1 MDSLEGKV
9 ALVTGAGRGI
19 GAGIALELASR
30 GARVALMGRTQR
42 TLDESAEFIKAR
54 TAAEV
59 AAEVSVY
66 AGDVTD
72 EVSVEKVIDAVVR
85 QHARIDVLVNNA
97 GIVDQAGFLDIGF
110 AGWSAVIATNLTG
123 VFLMTQRVARRM
135 RTTGGGSV
143 VNIASIDAY
152 GTDGPQASYT
162 AAKAGVVGL
171 TKAAATELAP
181 IKVRVNSVSPG
192 WVHTKMVEEFVSAD
206 AMKYMLGKFAR
217 VPMQR
222 LVEINEVARAVAFLA
237 GPGSSAITG
246 IDVPVDCGTLSN
258 LYVFETLPT

>member
-1 MDSLEGKV
+1 MDSLDGRV

-19 GAGIALELASR
+19 GAGIALEFATR
-30 GARVALMGRTQR
+30 GARLALMGRTEA
-42 TLDESAEFIKAR
+42 LLEESAGLIRAR
-54 TAAEV
+54 TG
-59 AAEVSVY
+59 AEVSTY
-66 AGDVTD
+66 PGDVTD
-72 EVSVEKVIDAVVR
+72 EHSVENVIDAVLR
-85 QHARIDVLVNNA
+85 RHGRIDVLVNNA
-97 GIVDQAGFLDIGF
+97 GIVDQAQFLDIQL

-135 RTTGGGSV
+135 RTSGGGSV

-171 TKAAATELAP
+171 TKAAASELAP

-206 AMKYMLGKFAR
+206 AMKHLLGKFAR

-258 LYVFETLPT
+258 LFVFETLPT

>member
-1 MDSLEGKV
+1 MDSLDGRV

-19 GAGIALELASR
+19 GAGIALELATR
-30 GARVALMGRTQR
+30 GARLALMGRTGG
-42 TLDESAEFIKAR
+42 LLEESAGLIRAR
-54 TAAEV
+54 TG
-59 AAEVSVY
+59 AEVSVHP
-66 AGDVTD
+66 GDVTD
-72 EVSVEKVIDAVVR
+72 EHSVENVIDAVLQR
-85 QHARIDVLVNNA
+85 HKRIDVLVNNA
-97 GIVDQAGFLDIGF
+97 GIVDQAQFLDIGL

-135 RTTGGGSV
+135 RATGGGSV
-143 VNIASIDAY
+143 VNIASIDSY

-192 WVHTKMVEEFVSAD
+192 WVHTRMVEEFVSAS
-206 AMKYMLGKFAR
+206 AMKYMLGQFAR

-222 LVEINEVARAVAFLA
+222 LVEIEEVARAVAFLA

-246 IDVPVDCGTLSN
+246 IDMPVDCGTLSN
-258 LYVFETLPT
+258 LFVFETLPT

>member
-1 MDSLEGKV
+1 MDSLAGQV

-19 GAGIALELASR
+19 GAGIALELATR
-30 GARVALMGRTQR
+30 GARLALMGRTEGILQ
-42 TLDESAEFIKAR
+42 ESAALIRSR
-54 TAAEV
+54 TG
-59 AAEVSVY
+59 AEVSVHP
-66 AGDVTD
+66 GDVTD
-72 EVSVEKVIDAVVR
+72 EHSVENVIDAVLR
-85 QHARIDVLVNNA
+85 QYARIDVLVNNA
-97 GIVDQAGFLDIGF
+97 GIIDQAQFLDIEL
-110 AGWSAVIATNLTG
+110 AGWNGVIATNLTG

-171 TKAAATELAP
+171 TKVAATELAP

-192 WVHTKMVEEFVSAD
+192 YVHTKMVEEFVSPN
-206 AMKYMLGKFAR
+206 AMRYLLGTFAR

-222 LVEINEVARAVAFLA
+222 LVEIEEVARVVAFLA

>member
-1 MDSLEGKV
+1 MDSLDGKV

-19 GAGIALELASR
+19 GAGIALELATR
-30 GARVALMGRTQR
+30 GARIALMGRTHGS
-42 TLDESAEFIKAR
+42 LEESAELIR
-54 TAAEV
+54 SRI
-59 AAEVSVY
+59 AAEVSVHP
-66 AGDVTD
+66 GDVTD
-72 EVSVEKVIDAVVR
+72 EHSAENVINAVL
-85 QHARIDVLVNNA
+85 QQYGRIDVLVNNA
-97 GIVDQAGFLDIGF
+97 GIVDQAQFLDIGL
-110 AGWSAVIATNLTG
+110 AGWNAVIATNLTG

-206 AMKYMLGKFAR
+206 AMKYLLGKFAR

-222 LVEINEVARAVAFLA
+222 LVEINEVACAVAFLA

-258 LYVFETLPT
+258 LFVFETLPP

>member
-1 MDSLEGKV
+1 MDSLDNQV

-19 GAGIALELASR
+19 GAGIALELAMR
-30 GARVALMGRTQR
+30 GARVALMGRTQGA
-42 TLDESAEFIKAR
+42 LEESAELIRAR
-54 TAAEV
+54 TAAD
-59 AAEVSVY
+59 VSVHP
-66 AGDVTD
+66 GDVTD
-72 EVSVEKVIDAVVR
+72 ERSVENVIDAVLR
-85 QHARIDVLVNNA
+85 RHARIDVLVNNA
-97 GIVDQAGFLDIGF
+97 GIIDQAKFLDIEL
-110 AGWSAVIATNLTG
+110 AGWSGVIATNLTG

-135 RTTGGGSV
+135 RNTGGGSV

-171 TKAAATELAP
+171 TKVAATELAP

-192 WVHTKMVEEFVSAD
+192 YVHTKMVEEFVSAD
-206 AMKYMLGKFAR
+206 AMKYLLGKFER

-237 GPGSSAITG
+237 GPDSSAITG

-258 LYVFETLPT
+258 LFVFETLPP

>member
-1 MDSLEGKV
+1 MDSLDGQV

-19 GAGIALELASR
+19 GAGIALELATR
-30 GARVALMGRTQR
+30 GARLALMGRTQGA
-42 TLDESAEFIKAR
+42 LEESAELIR
-54 TAAEV
+54 SSTAAEV
-59 AAEVSVY
+59 TVHP
-66 AGDVTD
+66 GDVTD
-72 EVSVEKVIDAVVR
+72 ERSVENVIDAVVR
-85 QHARIDVLVNNA
+85 RHARIDVLVNNA
-97 GIVDQAGFLDIGF
+97 GIVDQAQFLDIGL
-110 AGWSAVIATNLTG
+110 AGWTAVIATNLTG

-171 TKAAATELAP
+171 TKAAASELAP
-181 IKVRVNSVSPG
+181 IRVRVNSVSPG

-206 AMKYMLGKFAR
+206 AMKYLLGKFAR

>member
-1 MDSLEGKV
+1 MDSLDGKV

-19 GAGIALELASR
+19 GAGIALELATR
-30 GARVALMGRTQR
+30 GARIALMGRTQS
-42 TLDESAEFIKAR
+42 TLEESAALIKAR
-54 TAAEV
+54 TTAD
-59 AAEVSVY
+59 VSVHP
-66 AGDVTD
+66 GNVTD
-72 EVSVEKVIDAVVR
+72 EQSVEKVIDAVLRRHTRV
-85 QHARIDVLVNNA
+85 DVLVNNA
-97 GIVDQAGFLDIGF
+97 GIVDQAQFLDI
-110 AGWSAVIATNLTG
+110 ALSGWTAVIATNLTG

-135 RTTGGGSV
+135 RDTGGGSV

-181 IKVRVNSVSPG
+181 IRVRVNSVSPG
-192 WVHTKMVEEFVSAD
+192 WVHTKMVEEFVPAD
-206 AMKYMLGKFAR
+206 AMKYMLGTFAR

-222 LVEINEVARAVAFLA
+222 LVEIKEVARAVAFLVS
-237 GPGSSAITG
+237 PESSAITG
-246 IDVPVDCGTLSN
+246 IDVPVDCGTLAN

>member
-1 MDSLEGKV
+1 MDSLDGQV

-19 GAGIALELASR
+19 GAGIALEFATR
-30 GARVALMGRTQR
+30 GARLALMGRTEA
-42 TLDESAEFIKAR
+42 LLEESAGLIRAR

-59 AAEVSVY
+59 STY
-66 AGDVTD
+66 PGDVTD
-72 EVSVEKVIDAVVR
+72 EHSVENVIDAVLR
-85 QHARIDVLVNNA
+85 RHGRIDVLVNNA
-97 GIVDQAGFLDIGF
+97 GIVDQAQFLDIQL

-135 RTTGGGSV
+135 RSSGGGSV

-206 AMKYMLGKFAR
+206 AMKHLLGKFAR

-258 LYVFETLPT
+258 LFVFETLPT

>member
-1 MDSLEGKV
+1 MDSLEGQV

-19 GAGIALELASR
+19 GAGIALELATR
-30 GARVALMGRTQR
+30 GARVALMGRTEGA
-42 TLDESAEFIKAR
+42 LEESAGLIRSR
-54 TAAEV
+54 TGTEA
-59 AAEVSVY
+59 SVHP
-66 AGDVTD
+66 GDVTD
-72 EVSVEKVIDAVVR
+72 EHSVENVIDGVLR
-85 QHARIDVLVNNA
+85 RYARIDALVNNA
-97 GIVDQAGFLDIGF
+97 GIIDQAGFLDIGLE
-110 AGWSAVIATNLTG
+110 GWNAVIATNLTG

-171 TKAAATELAP
+171 TKVAATELAP

-192 WVHTKMVEEFVSAD
+192 YVHTKMVEEFVSAD
-206 AMKYMLGKFAR
+206 AMKYLLGKFAR

-222 LVEINEVARAVAFLA
+222 LVQIIEVARAVAFLA
-237 GPGSSAITG
+237 GPDSSAITG
-246 IDVPVDCGTLSN
+246 IDMPVDCGTLSN

>member
-1 MDSLEGKV
+1 
-9 ALVTGAGRGI
+9 
-19 GAGIALELASR
+19 
-30 GARVALMGRTQR
+30 
-42 TLDESAEFIKAR
+42 
-54 TAAEV
+54 
-59 AAEVSVY
+59 
-66 AGDVTD
+66 
-72 EVSVEKVIDAVVR
+72 
-85 QHARIDVLVNNA
+85 
-97 GIVDQAGFLDIGF
+97 
-110 AGWSAVIATNLTG
+110 
-123 VFLMTQRVARRM
+123 
-135 RTTGGGSV
+135 V

-192 WVHTKMVEEFVSAD
+192 WVHTKMVEEFVTAD
-206 AMKYMLGKFAR
+206 AMKYLLGKFAR

-237 GPGSSAITG
+237 GPDSSAISG

-258 LYVFETLPT
+258 LFVFETLPT

>member
-1 MDSLEGKV
+1 MDSLDGQV

-19 GAGIALELASR
+19 GAGIALELATR
-30 GARVALMGRTQR
+30 GARIALMGRTQGA
-42 TLDESAEFIKAR
+42 LEESAELIRAR
-54 TAAEV
+54 TSAEI
-59 AAEVSVY
+59 SVH

-72 EVSVEKVIDAVVR
+72 EQSVENVIDAVSR
-85 QHARIDVLVNNA
+85 RHARIDVLVNNA
-97 GIVDQAGFLDIGF
+97 GIVDQAKFLDIGL
-110 AGWSAVIATNLTG
+110 AGWNAVIATNLTG

-206 AMKYMLGKFAR
+206 AMKYLLGKFTR

-222 LVEINEVARAVAFLA
+222 LVEINEVACAVAFLA

-246 IDVPVDCGTLSN
+246 IDLPVDCGTLSN
-258 LYVFETLPT
+258 LYVFETLPK

>member
-1 MDSLEGKV
+1 MDKLDRKI
-9 ALVTGAGRGI
+9 AIVTGAGRGI
-19 GAGIALELASR
+19 GAGIALELATR
-30 GARVALMGRTQR
+30 GATLALMGRTAG
-42 TLDESAEFIKAR
+42 TLEESAESVRRSCGAQ
-54 TAAEV
+54 
-59 AAEVSVY
+59 VSVHP
-66 AGDVTD
+66 GDVTD
-72 EVSVEKVIDAVVR
+72 ERSVEGVLDSVLQKYG
-85 QHARIDVLVNNA
+85 RIDVLVNNA
-97 GIVDQAGFLDIGF
+97 GIVDQAEFLDIGL
-110 AGWSAVIATNLTG
+110 AGWNSVIATNLTG

-171 TKAAATELAP
+171 TKTAATELAP
-181 IKVRVNSVSPG
+181 IKVRVNTVSPG
-192 WVHTKMVEEFVSAD
+192 WVHTQMVEDFVSAD
-206 AMKYMLGKFAR
+206 AMKYLRGNFTR

-246 IDVPVDCGTLSN
+246 IDLPVDCGTLAN
-258 LYVFETLPT
+258 LFVFETLPK

>member
-1 MDSLEGKV
+1 MDSLDGQV

-19 GAGIALELASR
+19 GAGIALELATR
-30 GARVALMGRTQR
+30 GARVALMGRTQG
-42 TLDESAEFIKAR
+42 LLEESAELIRAR
-54 TAAEV
+54 AT
-59 AAEVSVY
+59 AEVSVHP
-66 AGDVTD
+66 GDVT
-72 EVSVEKVIDAVVR
+72 EEQSVENVLDAVLR
-85 QHARIDVLVNNA
+85 RHARIDVLVNNA
-97 GIVDQAGFLDIGF
+97 GIVDQAQFLDIGL
-110 AGWSAVIATNLTG
+110 AGWNAVIATNLTG

-206 AMKYMLGKFAR
+206 AMKYLLGRFAR

-258 LYVFETLPT
+258 LFVFETLPT

>member
-1 MDSLEGKV
+1 MDSLDGKV

-30 GARVALMGRTQR
+30 GARIALMGRTQG
-42 TLDESAEFIKAR
+42 TLEESAALIKAR
-54 TAAEV
+54 TT
-59 AAEVSVY
+59 AEVSVHP
-66 AGDVTD
+66 GNVTD
-72 EVSVEKVIDAVVR
+72 EQSVENVIDAVVR
-85 QHARIDVLVNNA
+85 RHTRLDVLVNNA
-97 GIVDQAGFLDIGF
+97 GIVDQAQFLDIGL
-110 AGWSAVIATNLTG
+110 AGWTAVIATNLTG

-135 RTTGGGSV
+135 RDTGGGAV

-192 WVHTKMVEEFVSAD
+192 WVHTKMVEEFVPAD
-206 AMKYMLGKFAR
+206 AMKYMLGTFAR

-222 LVEINEVARAVAFLA
+222 LVEIKEVARAVAFLA
-237 GPGSSAITG
+237 SPESSAITG
-246 IDVPVDCGTLSN
+246 IDVPVECGTLSN

>member
-1 MDSLEGKV
+1 MDSLNGQV

-19 GAGIALELASR
+19 GAGIALELATR
-30 GARVALMGRTQR
+30 GARVALMGRTES
-42 TLDESAEFIKAR
+42 TLQESAELIRAR
-54 TAAEV
+54 TATQ
-59 AAEVSVY
+59 VSVHP
-66 AGDVTD
+66 GDVTD
-72 EVSVEKVIDAVVR
+72 EHSVEKVIDAVLR
-85 QHARIDVLVNNA
+85 RHARIDVLVNNA
-97 GIVDQAGFLDIGF
+97 GIVDQAQFLEIGL
-110 AGWSAVIATNLTG
+110 AGWNAVIATNLTG

-135 RTTGGGSV
+135 RTTGGGAV

-181 IKVRVNSVSPG
+181 IRVRVNSVSPG
-192 WVHTKMVEEFVSAD
+192 WVHTKMVEEFVTAD
-206 AMKYMLGKFAR
+206 AMKYLLGKFAR

-237 GPGSSAITG
+237 GPDSSAITG
-246 IDVPVDCGTLSN
+246 IDVPVDCGTLSS
-258 LYVFETLPT
+258 LFVFETLPT

>member
-1 MDSLEGKV
+1 MDSLEGRV

-19 GAGIALELASR
+19 GAGIALELATR
-30 GARVALMGRTQR
+30 GARVALMGRTGE
-42 TLDESAEFIKAR
+42 LLEESARFIRSR
-54 TAAEV
+54 TAP
-59 AAEVSVY
+59 EVSIHP
-66 AGDVTD
+66 GDVTD
-72 EVSVEKVIDAVVR
+72 EHSVEGVIDAVL
-85 QHARIDVLVNNA
+85 QCHERIDVLVNNA
-97 GIVDQAGFLDIGF
+97 GIVDQAEFLDIGL
-110 AGWSAVIATNLTG
+110 AGWNAVIATNLTG

-181 IKVRVNSVSPG
+181 IRVRVNSVSPG
-192 WVHTKMVEEFVSAD
+192 WVHTKMVEEFVSPD
-206 AMKYMLGKFAR
+206 AMKYLLGRFAR

-222 LVEINEVARAVAFLA
+222 LVEIEEVARAVAFLA
-237 GPGSSAITG
+237 GPGSSAISG

-258 LYVFETLPT
+258 LYVFETLPK

>member
-1 MDSLEGKV
+1 MDSLKGQV
-9 ALVTGAGRGI
+9 AVVTGAGRGI
-19 GAGIALELASR
+19 GAGIALELATR
-30 GARVALMGRTQR
+30 GARVALMGRTQGA
-42 TLDESAEFIKAR
+42 LEESAGLIR
-54 TAAEV
+54 TRTGR
-59 AAEVSVY
+59 EVSVHP
-66 AGDVTD
+66 GDVTD
-72 EVSVEKVIDAVVR
+72 ERSVETVIDAVLQR
-85 QHARIDVLVNNA
+85 YARIDALVNNA
-97 GIVDQAGFLDIGF
+97 GIIDQAGFLDIGLQ
-110 AGWSAVIATNLTG
+110 GWNAVIATNLTG

-171 TKAAATELAP
+171 TKVSATELAP

-192 WVHTKMVEEFVSAD
+192 YVHTKMVEEFVSAD
-206 AMKYMLGKFAR
+206 AMKYLLGKFAR

-222 LVEINEVARAVAFLA
+222 LVQINEVARAVAFLV
-237 GPGSSAITG
+237 GPDSSAITG

>member
-1 MDSLEGKV
+1 MQKDQMNGQV
-9 ALVTGAGRGI
+9 AIVTGAAGGI

-30 GARVALMGRTQR
+30 GMSLALMGRTQES
-42 TLDESAEFIKAR
+42 LEESAAVIRTR
-54 TAAEV
+54 TAAQ
-59 AAEVSVY
+59 VSVHP
-66 AGDVTD
+66 GDVTD
-72 EVSVEKVIDAVVR
+72 EGSVEAVIEAVLR
-85 QHARIDVLVNNA
+85 RHARIDVLVNNA
-97 GIVDQAGFLDIGF
+97 GIVDQAAFLDIGL

-135 RTTGGGSV
+135 RATGGGSV

-192 WVHTKMVEEFVSAD
+192 WVHTRMVEEFVPAE
-206 AMKYMLGKFAR
+206 AIKYMLGQFAR

-222 LVEINEVARAVAFLA
+222 LVKIEEVARAVAFLA
-237 GPGSSAITG
+237 GPASSAITG

-258 LYVFETLPT
+258 LFVFETLPS

>member
-1 MDSLEGKV
+1 MDSLDGKV

-19 GAGIALELASR
+19 GAGIALELANR
-30 GARVALMGRTQR
+30 GARIALMGRTEG
-42 TLDESAEFIKAR
+42 TLEKSAALIKAR
-54 TAAEV
+54 TT
-59 AAEVSVY
+59 AEVSVHP
-66 AGDVTD
+66 GDVTD
-72 EVSVEKVIDAVVR
+72 ERSVERVIDAVLRRHTRV
-85 QHARIDVLVNNA
+85 DVLVNNA
-97 GIVDQAGFLDIGF
+97 GIVDQAQFLDIGLS
-110 AGWSAVIATNLTG
+110 GWAAVIATNLTG
-123 VFLMTQRVARRM
+123 VFLMTQRIARRM
-135 RTTGGGSV
+135 RETGGGSV

-181 IKVRVNSVSPG
+181 IRVRVNSVSPG
-192 WVHTKMVEEFVSAD
+192 WVHTKMVEEFVPAD
-206 AMKYMLGKFAR
+206 AMKYMLGRFAR

-222 LVEINEVARAVAFLA
+222 LVEIKEVARAVAFLA
-237 GPGSSAITG
+237 STESSAITG

>member
-1 MDSLEGKV
+1 MDSLDGQV

-19 GAGIALELASR
+19 GAGIALELATR
-30 GARVALMGRTQR
+30 GARVALMGRTETILQ
-42 TLDESAEFIKAR
+42 ESAGLIRAR
-54 TAAEV
+54 TAAQ
-59 AAEVSVY
+59 VSVHP
-66 AGDVTD
+66 GDVTD
-72 EVSVEKVIDAVVR
+72 EHSVEKVIGAVLQR
-85 QHARIDVLVNNA
+85 HARIDVLVNNA
-97 GIVDQAGFLDIGF
+97 GIVDQAQFLDIGL
-110 AGWSAVIATNLTG
+110 AGWNAVIVTNLTG

-192 WVHTKMVEEFVSAD
+192 WVHTKMVEEFVTAD
-206 AMKYMLGKFAR
+206 AMKHLLGKFAR

-258 LYVFETLPT
+258 LFVFETLPT

>member
-1 MDSLEGKV
+1 MGKLTGKI

-19 GAGIALELASR
+19 GAGIAQELAAQ
-30 GARVALMGRTQR
+30 GASLALMGRTAGLLE
-42 TLDESAEFIKAR
+42 TSAEAIR
-54 TAAEV
+54 AAG
-59 AAEVSVY
+59 ATRVSVHP
-66 AGDVTD
+66 GDVTD
-72 EVSVEKVIDAVVR
+72 EASVEVVIESVLR
-85 QHARIDVLVNNA
+85 EHGRIDMLVNNA
-97 GIVDQAGFLDIGF
+97 GIVDQAQFLDIGL
-110 AGWSAVIATNLTG
+110 AGWTSVIATNLTG

-135 RTTGGGSV
+135 RATGGGSI

-192 WVHTKMVEEFVSAD
+192 WVHTQMVEEFVSAE
-206 AMKYMLGKFAR
+206 AMRYLRGNFAR

-222 LVEINEVARAVAFLA
+222 LVQIKEVAQAVAFLA
-237 GPGSSAITG
+237 GPDSSGITG

-258 LYVFETLPT
+258 LFVFETLPA

>member
-1 MDSLEGKV
+1 MDSLDGQV

-19 GAGIALELASR
+19 GAGVALELATR
-30 GARVALMGRTQR
+30 GARVALMGRTQAA
-42 TLDESAEFIKAR
+42 LEESAELIRAR
-54 TAAEV
+54 TAMQA
-59 AAEVSVY
+59 SVHP
-66 AGDVTD
+66 GDVTD
-72 EVSVEKVIDAVVR
+72 EHSVEKVIDSVLR
-85 QHARIDVLVNNA
+85 RHARIDVLVNNA
-97 GIVDQAGFLDIGF
+97 GIVDQAQFLDIGL
-110 AGWSAVIATNLTG
+110 AGWNAVIATNLTG

-135 RTTGGGSV
+135 RTTGGGAV

-192 WVHTKMVEEFVSAD
+192 WVHTKMVEEFVTAD
-206 AMKYMLGKFAR
+206 AMKYLLGKFAR

-258 LYVFETLPT
+258 LFVFETLPT

>member
-1 MDSLEGKV
+1 MKGKV

-19 GAGIALELASR
+19 GAGIALELATR
-30 GARVALMGRTQR
+30 GARLALMGRTQG
-42 TLDESAEFIKAR
+42 LLEESAGLIRGR
-54 TAAEV
+54 TG
-59 AAEVSVY
+59 AEVSVHT
-66 AGDVTD
+66 GDVTD
-72 EVSVEKVIDAVVR
+72 EASVEKAIAAVEK

-97 GIVDQAGFLDIGF
+97 GIVDQASFLDIGF
-110 AGWSAVIATNLTG
+110 AGWKAVIATNLSG

-135 RTTGGGSV
+135 RDSGGGSI

-152 GTDGPQASYT
+152 GTDGPQASYS
-162 AAKAGVVGL
+162 AAKAGVIGL

-181 IKVRVNSVSPG
+181 VKVRVNSVSPG
-192 WVHTKMVEEFVSAD
+192 WVHTRMVEEFVTKD
-206 AMKYMLGKFAR
+206 AMKYLLGTFAR

-222 LVEINEVARAVAFLA
+222 LVEIEEVARAVAFLA
-237 GPGSSAITG
+237 GPESSGITG